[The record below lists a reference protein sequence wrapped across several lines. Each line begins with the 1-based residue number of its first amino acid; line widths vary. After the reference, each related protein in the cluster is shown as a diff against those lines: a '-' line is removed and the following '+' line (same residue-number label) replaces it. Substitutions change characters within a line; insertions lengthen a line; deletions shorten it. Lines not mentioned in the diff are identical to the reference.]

1 MIYLDNGA
9 TSFPKPESVY
19 RRVDEI
25 QRQMGGNPGRGSHRM
40 ALDAGRVIF
49 EARESIARLLTI
61 GDSGR
66 IIFTKSGTEAINLAL
81 KGILKPGD
89 HLVTTAI
96 EHNAVANTVLRLEG
110 NGVRVTRV
118 AAAPDGTV
126 VPDEIGSAI
135 EGNTRLVCI
144 THASNLFG
152 TIEPVGEIAEVCHR
166 SGVPLMI
173 DAAQTVGLLPIDV
186 TSSGID
192 IVAATGHKALYGPQG
207 TGFLYVREGIE
218 PLRLIDGGTGEEGET
233 VEMPERYESGTMNT
247 PGIGG
252 LGAGVEFIMNEGV
265 ERVRRH
271 EVGLIKNLINGLK
284 GMRGVHIIGS
294 LDASKRVSL
303 LSFTVDGR
311 SSGEVGHLLDSE
323 YNIMTR
329 SGLHCTPSAHRVAGT
344 YPDGAVRV
352 SPSYFTTPSE
362 IEEFLKAMES
372 IVAEGRA

>member
-1 MIYLDNGA
+1 
-9 TSFPKPESVY
+9 
-19 RRVDEI
+19 
-25 QRQMGGNPGRGSHRM
+25 M

-81 KGILKPGD
+81 KGLLKSGD

-110 NGVRVTRV
+110 EGVGVTRV
-118 AAAPDGTV
+118 GTAPDGTV
-126 VPDEIGSAI
+126 APDEIGRAI
-135 EGNTRLVCI
+135 EESTSLVCI

-166 SGVPLMI
+166 RGVPLMI

-186 TSSGID
+186 ATLGID

-252 LGAGVEFIMNEGV
+252 LGAGVEFIMSEGV

-271 EVGLIKNLINGLK
+271 EVGLMENLINGLK
-284 GMRGVHIIGS
+284 GMRGVRIIGS

-303 LSFTVDGR
+303 LSFTVEGR

-329 SGLHCTPSAHRVAGT
+329 SGLLCTPSAHRVAGT

-352 SPSYFTTPSE
+352 SPGYFTTPLE
-362 IEEFLKAMES
+362 IEEFLRVMET
-372 IVAEGRA
+372 IVAEGRG

>member
-1 MIYLDNGA
+1 
-9 TSFPKPESVY
+9 
-19 RRVDEI
+19 
-25 QRQMGGNPGRGSHRM
+25 M

-49 EARESIARLLTI
+49 EARESIARLLSI

-81 KGILKPGD
+81 KGLLKPGD
-89 HLVTTAI
+89 HVVTTAI
-96 EHNAVANTVLRLEG
+96 EHNAVANTVLRLERE
-110 NGVRVTRV
+110 GVRVTRV
-118 AAAPDGTV
+118 GTAPDGALLPEEV
-126 VPDEIGSAI
+126 GEAI
-135 EGNTRLVCI
+135 TADTRLVCV

-152 TIEPVGEIAEVCHR
+152 TIEPVGEIAEVCHGR
-166 SGVPLMI
+166 GVPLMI

-252 LGAGVEFIMNEGV
+252 LGTGVEFIMDEGV
-265 ERVRRH
+265 ERVRRR
-271 EVGLIKNLINGLK
+271 EVEVMEELINGLK
-284 GMRGVHIIGS
+284 GMRRVRIIGS

-303 LSFTVDGR
+303 LSFTVDGW
-311 SSGEVGHLLDSE
+311 SAGEVGHRLDSE
-323 YNIMTR
+323 YEILVR
-329 SGLHCTPSAHRVAGT
+329 SGLLCAPSAHKVAGT
-344 YPDGAVRV
+344 YPDGALRV
-352 SPSYFTTPSE
+352 SPGYFTTPSE
-362 IEEFLKAMES
+362 IAAFLKALET
-372 IVAEGRA
+372 IVAEERP